1 MHPPAKTMLHILY
14 GSDDFS
20 IHEALDD
27 LKSYVGPVDV
37 LDANVTVSQ
46 ASAISP
52 GELMA
57 MCSTVPFLAER
68 RMIVVEALLAQFEG
82 QRSPRR
88 GRGRNAEADSSSWLS
103 IVEHIPGMPPSSD
116 LVLVDGSHKKGQP
129 TVDATCAPGPGQG
142 VSAAQRR

>member
-1 MHPPAKTMLHILY
+1 MHPSAKTMLHILY

-27 LKSYVGPVDV
+27 LKSHVGPVDV

-52 GELMA
+52 GELIA

-68 RMIVVEALLAQFEG
+68 RMIVVEGLLAQFEG

-88 GRGRNAEADSSSWLS
+88 GRGRNAQADSSSWLS
-103 IVEHIPGMPPSSD
+103 IVEHIPGMPRPRIWCWWTAAIRR
-116 LVLVDGSHKKGQP
+116 GQP
-129 TVDATCAPGPGQG
+129 TVDAACTLGPGQG